1 MLASESDDYQLENK
15 EKLIIE
21 DLYQNGVLIGHKKTI
36 KQDNG
41 YYREFIYDANNQIM
55 SDMKYFGKNQL
66 IRGKIYQDGKVI
78 QYIETDTDSYGNV
91 HQVVMDNE
99 HKIISHAKF
108 DQLGRHISS
117 LIYEN
122 NRVIGMKEFQYS
134 GNGDIIEIV
143 RNENYK
149 IILERKLKTNRDNS
163 DKTTPDTN
171 SVIIEQHEIKTDENG
186 KTHEIIYDANNNV
199 VSDKEISKQK
209 RVTPRPVTTAKT
221 GTQTVQKTVKPGK
234 ITAFLFKI
242 LRRQK

>member
-1 MLASESDDYQLENK
+1 MLASEPDDYQLENK

-36 KQDNG
+36 KQNGG

-66 IRGKIYQDGKVI
+66 ISGKIYQNGKII

-163 DKTTPDTN
+163 DKNTSDTN

-186 KTHEIIYDANNNV
+186 KTHEIVYDANNNIL
-199 VSDKEISKQK
+199 SDKEISKQK
-209 RVTPRPVTTAKT
+209 HTKPSPVVTITPVDQE
-221 GTQTVQKTVKPGK
+221 TQQTVKPGK
-234 ITAFLFKI
+234 ITAFLSKI